1 MNLLSRFYGEEYFMI
16 SSRDTEKDKKE
27 KTQHREAKFNFTK
40 KANSNYKKAL
50 FIEEYHKS
58 KVLQK

>member
-1 MNLLSRFYGEEYFMI
+1 MNFLARFFGETDI
-16 SSRDTEKDKKE
+16 LIKTNDSTKE
-27 KTQHREAKFNFTK
+27 IKRKTDHREAKFNFSK

-58 KVLQK
+58 KVL

>member
-1 MNLLSRFYGEEYFMI
+1 MI